1 MTNTNALDNNAF
13 ENMTLEQID
22 SLETVAAVEIINQ
35 VESNTK
41 WEDTSKHITHNGS
54 GMNCP

>member
-1 MTNTNALDNNAF
+1 MTSTADTTAF
-13 ENMTLEQID
+13 ENMTLAEID
-22 SLETVAAVEIINQ
+22 LLEASEAVELINQ

-41 WEDTSKHITHNGS
+41 WTDTSKHITHNGS

>member
-1 MTNTNALDNNAF
+1 MTSNTDNKAL

-22 SLETVAAVEIINQ
+22 LLETVEAVEIINQ

-41 WEDTSKHITHNGS
+41 WADTSKHITHNGS